1 MISMAKALYAADQNI
16 VSETGM
22 AARPIVLIVA
32 TYIVTTLLQG
42 ALGSIPINKIL
53 GFALVVLLIFAWVS
67 TRRSHLSYLGLLCF
81 VLLSLH
87 SALVMISASQELNDL
102 VYLASTML
110 MISLICSPR
119 FRTSIFEA
127 LLQYRTYI
135 SVVVIFSSMFLL
147 LLLAT
152 GTGYVVA
159 WGEAPYFTCPY
170 YFSRSD

>member
-1 MISMAKALYAADQNI
+1 MISMAKALNAADQNI

-53 GFALVVLLIFAWVS
+53 GFALVVLLIFEWVS

-87 SALVMISASQELNDL
+87 
-102 VYLASTML
+102 
-110 MISLICSPR
+110 
-119 FRTSIFEA
+119 
-127 LLQYRTYI
+127 
-135 SVVVIFSSMFLL
+135 
-147 LLLAT
+147 
-152 GTGYVVA
+152 
-159 WGEAPYFTCPY
+159 
-170 YFSRSD
+170 